1 MTARARPNTPCPL
14 IFLADSYGTRKTI
27 SAPNRSGLP
36 SRRQGRKRHCR
47 RAGYATMNRLLG
59 SVIRISNTVDCALQT
74 YFHLNFQFG
83 TLWRSSRRENR
94 FDDIRCEVACVHCAF
109 ICFNRSSVGR
119 GSKIAVRSTTGKI
132 VPGVLSLAI
141 LSSSTIMVC
150 EKLGDGRVRR
160 HFYSVLFDC
169 SLGFGKLDLWF
180 QRWLPSGEKRGP
192 PGRASCDCSSAR
204 GASSARDV
212 PFVSPFES
220 NPPMRTHLG

>member
-1 MTARARPNTPCPL
+1 
-14 IFLADSYGTRKTI
+14 
-27 SAPNRSGLP
+27 
-36 SRRQGRKRHCR
+36 
-47 RAGYATMNRLLG
+47 MNRLLG
-59 SVIRISNTVDCALQT
+59 GVIRISSTVDCAFQT

-109 ICFNRSSVGR
+109 ICFQLVER
-119 GSKIAVRSTTGKI
+119 GERIKDRRHQIVQPPGKI
-132 VPGVLSLAI
+132 VPGVLLGNPVVVDDHGLGEARGWQSASPL
-141 LSSSTIMVC
+141 LSST
-150 EKLGDGRVRR
+150 LRLQPWFR
-160 HFYSVLFDC
+160 
-169 SLGFGKLDLWF
+169 KLDLWF

-220 NPPMRTHLG
+220 NAPMRTHLG